1 MQEVS
6 PTPWGLLVLI
16 LTTLLRVLGLADLQ
30 APAAWYFS
38 PPPQQQA
45 ESLSQ
50 SVQLVGMHTVAV
62 MVDRADPQSI
72 GEQCDVELAVAEAG
86 SEHRV
91 LCDLPLAGLHHHR
104 LRVVEPGSA
113 HLFLPGR
120 CPKEL
125 SLPDRVFPRLVRAEP
140 QRVRSQADVV
150 ALCGP
155 AAGRL
160 HR

>member
-6 PTPWGLLVLI
+6 PFPLGLLVLI
-16 LTTLLRVLGLADLQ
+16 LTTLLRIFGLADLQ

-38 PPPQQQA
+38 PPPERA
-45 ESLSQ
+45 VQ
-50 SVQLVGMHTVAV
+50 SVQELQLVGMHTVAV
-62 MVDRADPQSI
+62 MQDRADPKSI
-72 GEQCDVELAVAEAG
+72 AEQCDVALAVPEAR

-91 LCDLPLAGLHHHR
+91 LCEVPLGGLHHHR

-120 CPKEL
+120 CPKQL
-125 SLPDRVFPRLVRAEP
+125 SLPDKIFPRLVQAEP
-140 QRVRSQADVV
+140 QRVRTQADVS

-160 HR
+160 RR

>member
-16 LTTLLRVLGLADLQ
+16 LTALLRVLGLADLQ

-38 PPPQQQA
+38 APPERQLEQG
-45 ESLSQ
+45 SV

-62 MVDRADPQSI
+62 MVDRADPKSI
-72 GEQCDVELAVAEAG
+72 AEQCDVELAVPEAG
-86 SEHRV
+86 SDHRV

-120 CPKEL
+120 CPKQL
-125 SLPDRVFPRLVRAEP
+125 TMPTAVFPRLLSAEP
-140 QRVRSQADVV
+140 QRVRTQADVT

-155 AAGRL
+155 ASGRL